1 MHALLNETMS
11 VRPRRRGRRMVLL
24 VGGLT
29 ALAALGVSAPA
40 LAQHA
45 HRFLAQT
52 GWFTSP
58 NPPGTKL
65 VDPDQTSTETDTSE
79 WVSVTSPDFVAYSVS
94 ILPPE
99 IVLPPAYSIDKFA
112 VAVAT
117 AQKHSFTDG
126 GLIQATGIRSHYE
139 QVAQCVW
146 MNEWLAA
153 DTAHDAGRAA
163 SAAVCCAAL
172 HGGPRRSRPMVG
184 ASSRAWN
191 PWPRARP
198 AVIGHPWLAKSPSI
212 AATCRTGS
220 SSDGPVRPGSIRGP
234 LARHTGT
241 RLPHRCRAPDARPAR
256 LFRAAGHATR

>member
-163 SAAVCCAAL
+163 SAAAVLRGAARWPATVATD
-172 HGGPRRSRPMVG
+172 GGGIVAGLESVA
-184 ASSRAWN
+184 AS
-191 PWPRARP
+191 
-198 AVIGHPWLAKSPSI
+198 
-212 AATCRTGS
+212 AAGG
-220 SSDGPVRPGSIRGP
+220 D
-234 LARHTGT
+234 
-241 RLPHRCRAPDARPAR
+241 RAPVAREVAINCGDVPDGI
-256 LFRAAGHATR
+256 LK